1 MAQAETVAI
10 PKRLPLVVQ
19 PENRDESTAK
29 DAKLLNAY
37 VEKNVTTGE
46 LWVYKRPGLL
56 QYGEAKAGVGLGIY
70 NWLGHVY
77 SIFGNTMYKDGVAL
91 VGVLDTAGGI
101 YKFAQSLGA
110 TLRLQFGNGVATYN
124 YDQFTG
130 IVKIDPLVTV
140 TAGSF
145 VALLE
150 YTILT
155 VGTTD
160 FVAIGAASNTIGV
173 VFTATGVGAGDGT
186 ATTPNN
192 FPLVC
197 AKGIVYLDGTT
208 YVMDPDASIR
218 GCTTLNDPTLWTD
231 VLNRLTAQI
240 EADAGVFLAKQL
252 VYVIA
257 LGQWSTEVFYD
268 ALNATASPLGPVQG
282 AKINYGCVNGDTVQ
296 ELDGALIWVATNRS
310 ASAQVVVLDNLKLQI
325 VSTKAIER
333 LLDNVDTLDLSSFA
347 FKFEGHAF
355 YGLTQ
360 TAENL
365 TLVYDLTDKTWAQW
379 TDADGNYWP
388 IVSATYLAV
397 ATILQHGT
405 NGKLYT
411 MDSSY
416 FTDDGEIITV
426 DIYTPN
432 FDGGVRRR
440 KQLTMMEF
448 IGDQTPGS
456 VLQVRSNDWDY
467 QADRWTNFRKLSLD
481 VRKPTL
487 ANNGTFMR
495 RAYHFRHQCNT
506 RMRIQAI
513 ELQLDIGTL

>member
-1 MAQAETVAI
+1 MAQAQTVAI

-19 PENRDESTAK
+19 PENRDDSTTK

-37 VEKNVTTGE
+37 VEKIAMTGE

-56 QYGEAKAGVGLGIY
+56 QTGATKVGAGLGVY
-70 NWLGHVY
+70 NWLGHIY
-77 SIFGNTMYKDGVAL
+77 SIFGATMYEDGVAL
-91 VGVLDTAGGI
+91 VGVLDTTGGV
-101 YKFAQSLGA
+101 YSFSQSLGN
-110 TLRLQFGNGVATYN
+110 TLRMQFGNGVATYN
-124 YDQFTG
+124 YDSFTG

-145 VALLE
+145 VVGIE

-155 VGTTD
+155 VGTTN
-160 FVAIGAASNTIGV
+160 FTLIGAASNTIDV
-173 VFTATGVGAGDGT
+173 IFTATGVGTGTGT

-192 FPLVC
+192 FPLV
-197 AKGIVYLDGTT
+197 AVKGIVYLDGTT
-208 YVMDPDASIR
+208 YVMDANKSIR

-240 EADAGVFLAKQL
+240 EPDGGVFLAKQL
-252 VYVIA
+252 VYVVA

-268 ALNATASPLGPVQG
+268 ALNATGSPLGPVQG
-282 AKINYGCVNGDTVQ
+282 AKINYGCVNGDTVR
-296 ELDGALIWVATNRS
+296 ELDGALVWVATNRS
-310 ASAQVVVLDNLKLQI
+310 ASAQVVVLDSLKLQV

-333 LLDNVDTLDLSSFA
+333 LLDNIDTLALFSFA

-360 TAENL
+360 KEENL

-388 IVSATYLAV
+388 IVSTTYQEV
-397 ATILQHGT
+397 FTILQHET

-411 MDSSY
+411 IDSLN
-416 FTDDGEIITV
+416 FTDDGALITV

-440 KQLTMMEF
+440 KQLNMLEF

-467 QADRWTNFRKLSLD
+467 QEERWTNFRQLSLD
-481 VRKPTL
+481 VRRPILT
-487 ANNGTFMR
+487 NNGTFAR
-495 RAYHFRHQCNT
+495 RAYHFRHQCLT
-506 RMRIQAI
+506 PMRIQAI
-513 ELQLDIGTL
+513 ELQLDLGTL